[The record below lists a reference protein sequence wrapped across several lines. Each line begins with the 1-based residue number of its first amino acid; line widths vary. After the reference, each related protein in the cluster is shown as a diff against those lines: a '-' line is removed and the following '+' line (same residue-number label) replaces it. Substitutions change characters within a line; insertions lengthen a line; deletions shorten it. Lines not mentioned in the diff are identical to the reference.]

1 VRRAADQGHL
11 PAQFQL
17 GRYYV
22 EGKGVPL
29 DLARAYRWFF
39 LAARDGHKEAAIE
52 RDKITGAL
60 TAEQMKE
67 AKQRIAEFTPKRME

>member
-1 VRRAADQGHL
+1 MRHAADQGHL

-17 GRYYV
+17 GRYYA

-39 LAARDGHKEAAIE
+39 LAARSGHPEAAIE
-52 RDKITGAL
+52 SDKIAGRLSAD
-60 TAEQMKE
+60 QMKE
-67 AKQRIAEFTPKRME
+67 AKQRIAEFTPKPTG